1 MAAPQS
7 HSKSAAPQ
15 QESVFAS
22 TLFGSFFALLLKH
35 AFDSTTEGYY
45 VRTRSD
51 GRLFNLACLRANTK
65 VRKVLIRDILE
76 RLRLTTSTA
85 NVYGKATRTRTRN
98 RRRFLVKI
106 VWATCRPYGV
116 FKLKIMINPRLFS
129 QNEW

>member
-1 MAAPQS
+1 MHYVIQS
-7 HSKSAAPQ
+7 VAIEVP
-15 QESVFAS
+15 VFP
-22 TLFGSFFALLLKH
+22 AL
-35 AFDSTTEGYY
+35 
-45 VRTRSD
+45 
-51 GRLFNLACLRANTK
+51 
-65 VRKVLIRDILE
+65 LE

-116 FKLKIMINPRLFS
+116 FKLKITINPRLFS